1 MSRLKTLLELLRF
14 PALFT
19 AMADIFAGYLF
30 QHDGLGPGRTF
41 GGLLACSSLIYL
53 GGMVLNDVCDVEQ
66 DRRERPGRPIPSGRI
81 SRRGALVLAV
91 VLLASG
97 LAAGAAVSTRSGIIA
112 AVLVVC
118 VVAYD
123 ALVKSTMLGPVVM
136 GACRSLNILLGMST
150 AAAPWSGP
158 ALHVTIALGMYIL
171 GLTWFARR
179 EASSTAR
186 WQLAISSAVMDLAM
200 ASLVGLLV
208 YVNPDATPF
217 VRFPYF
223 VVIPFLL
230 VVWIGRATYG
240 AIEQPRPGGVQ
251 TTVGKALMGI
261 IGFDAS
267 VVCAMRGP
275 VWAVGVLLM
284 LVPAML
290 LARRISPT

>member
-1 MSRLKTLLELLRF
+1 MNRLKTLLELLRI

-30 QHDGLGPGRTF
+30 HHDRLGPAADF
-41 GGLLACSSLIYL
+41 GGLLVCSSAIYL

-81 SRRGALVLAV
+81 SRSAAMMLAIF
-91 VLLASG
+91 LLAGG
-97 LAAGAAVSTRSGIIA
+97 LAAGVYVSTTSGIIA
-112 AVLVVC
+112 AVLVAC

-123 ALVKSTMLGPVVM
+123 ALLKTTMLGPVVM

-150 AAAPWSGP
+150 AVTPWSGP
-158 ALHVTIALGMYIL
+158 SLHVALALGVYVF
-171 GLTWFARR
+171 GVTWFARR

-186 WQLAISSAVMDLAM
+186 WQLALSSAVMDLAM
-200 ASLVGLLV
+200 ASLVCLLLWKL
-208 YVNPDATPF
+208 PDGTSF
-217 VRFPYF
+217 VRFSYF

-230 VVWIGRATYG
+230 LVWIGRTTYS
-240 AIEQPRPGGVQ
+240 AIETPRPGGVQ
-251 TTVGKALMGI
+251 SAVGKALLGI

-267 VVCAMRGP
+267 LVCAVRGP
-275 VWAVGVLLM
+275 VWAAGFLVL

-290 LARRISPT
+290 ISRKISPT